1 MKPYRPAWW
10 SFTEKSWGEAVNMK
24 VLMIVQEPVITRRIL
39 QEARSL
45 IDAGHNV
52 SILSRAGGTED
63 RAEEVDGIPVEWVAV
78 RGRDPRFGWLYRL
91 VGTNHGSNAAALW
104 SVLSMRHTFTL
115 RALARAVA
123 AKADV
128 YHAHDLNNLELAC
141 HAAAANGARVVYDS
155 HELFTELGNRWI
167 QLRRKAWA
175 RLESKL
181 IKQAEFVV
189 TVNEFIGDELSN
201 RYGVPAPLVVMNC
214 PDPPSDFDPMKGYNV
229 LRERLGL
236 SPDRKIVLYQGWM
249 SEGRGLEN
257 LVRCA
262 PLLAG
267 EAAVVFIGYGEYQ
280 EALARIALEEAPGR
294 VYFLPAVSHRELLP
308 YCASADVGLI
318 PYQAVDLNNY
328 YSSPNKLFDYIQAG
342 LPIVASDFPFLRK
355 VIATDNLGVV
365 AELSTPESYA
375 SAINQVLTLP
385 DGGDEIRANMR
396 RAAPRYTW
404 QSQARGLVLAYEKL
418 SAGQR

>member
-1 MKPYRPAWW
+1 
-10 SFTEKSWGEAVNMK
+10 
-24 VLMIVQEPVITRRIL
+24 MIVQEPVITRRII

-45 IDAGHNV
+45 IEAGHDV
-52 SILSRAGGTED
+52 SILSRPAGTED
-63 RAEEVDGIPVEWVAV
+63 TVGEVDGIPVEWVAV

-91 VGTNHGSNAAALW
+91 AGANHGSNVAALW
-104 SVLSMRHTFTL
+104 SVLTMRHTFTM

-123 AKADV
+123 ARADV

-141 HAAAANGARVVYDS
+141 RAAAVNGARVVYDS
-155 HELFTELGNRWI
+155 HELFSEIGNRWI
-167 QLRRKAWA
+167 QLRRRAWM
-175 RLESKL
+175 RLEGKL
-181 IKQAEFVV
+181 IKRASFVV
-189 TVNEFIGDELSN
+189 TVNEFIGEELSK
-201 RYGVPAPLVVMNC
+201 RYGIPAPLVVMNC
-214 PDPPSDFDPMKGYNV
+214 PDPPSDFDPARGYNI

-236 SPDRKIVLYQGWM
+236 ASNRKIVLYQGWM

-262 PLLAG
+262 PMLAG

-280 EALARIALEEAPGR
+280 EVLARMAAAEAPGR

-355 VIATDNLGVV
+355 VIATDNLGVA

-375 SAINQVLTLP
+375 KAINHVLTLP
-385 DGGDEIRANMR
+385 DGGAEIRANMR
-396 RAAPRYTW
+396 RVAPRYTW
-404 QSQARGLVLAYEKL
+404 QGQARGLVSSYEKL
-418 SAGQR
+418 SAGD

>member
-1 MKPYRPAWW
+1 
-10 SFTEKSWGEAVNMK
+10 MK

-39 QEARSL
+39 QEARTL
-45 IDAGHNV
+45 VDAGHSV
-52 SILSRAGGTED
+52 SILTRAGDTED
-63 RAEEVDGIPVEWVAV
+63 KVGEVDGIPVEWVAV

-91 VGTNHGSNAAALW
+91 VGASHGSNAAALW
-104 SVLSMRHTFTL
+104 SVLTMRHTFTM
-115 RALARAVA
+115 RAFARAVA

-128 YHAHDLNNLELAC
+128 YHAHDLNNMELAC
-141 HAAAANGARVVYDS
+141 HAAASNGARVVYDS

-167 QLRRKAWA
+167 RLRRKAWT

-181 IKQAEFVV
+181 IKRAEFVV
-189 TVNEFIGDELSN
+189 TVNEFIGEELSN

-214 PDPPSDFDPMKGYNV
+214 PDPPSDFDLTSGYNI

-236 SPDRKIVLYQGWM
+236 SSDRKIVLYQGWL

-267 EAAVVFIGYGEYQ
+267 GAAVVFIGYGEYQ
-280 EALARIALEEAPGR
+280 EVLARIALEEAPGR

-318 PYQAVDLNNY
+318 PYQAVDMNNY

-375 SAINQVLTLP
+375 SAINQVLTLT
-385 DGGDEIRANMR
+385 DGGDGIRANMR
-396 RAAPRYTW
+396 RVAPNYTW
-404 QSQARGLVLAYEKL
+404 QSQARGLVSAYEKL
-418 SAGQR
+418 SADHK